1 MMKFGH
7 IRAIALLSAIAI
19 AAPVAAS
26 EQNETERVDRT
37 VSIRAG
43 GQLRL
48 KNFSGRVTVTGS
60 NRSDMAVHAVRRAP
74 RERLDHIK
82 LEIIETG
89 SGVSIEANKKDGE
102 WRDRENNVVD
112 TELDIQVPID
122 LVLDIEVFSSDVIVK
137 DVRGRQRIK
146 TFSGDVEV
154 GGAEAALDAETF
166 SGDIAVSLVQGASAS
181 VDFDSFSGSLK
192 TDELSLDQQPP
203 PHSRRHRLGRNG
215 LSLQDHQR
223 RRSTRVVRGARQE
236 ARSADAPRA
245 SHLAPRTSL

>member
-7 IRAIALLSAIAI
+7 LPAIALLGAMTI

-48 KNFSGRVTVTGS
+48 KNFSGLVTITGS
-60 NRSDMAVHAVRRAP
+60 NRSDMVVHAVRRAP

-82 LEIIETG
+82 LEILETG
-89 SGVSIEANKKDGE
+89 SGVSIEANRKDGE

-122 LVLDIEVFSSDVIVK
+122 VVLDIEVFSSDVIVK
-137 DVRGRQRIK
+137 DVRGRQRIH
-146 TFSGDVEV
+146 TFSGDVQV
-154 GGAEAALDAETF
+154 AGAEAALDAETF
-166 SGDIAVSLVQGASAS
+166 SGDIAVSLMQGASAS

-192 TDELSLDQQPP
+192 TDVPLSYRSSN
-203 PHSRRHRLGRNG
+203 SRR
-215 LSLQDHQR
+215 
-223 RRSTRVVRGARQE
+223 RVRADIGSGGTDYHFKTFSGDVRIK
-236 ARSADAPRA
+236 
-245 SHLAPRTSL
+245 